1 MIALRYDVRVLVA
14 TQPIDFR
21 CGINRLVA
29 LTAQTL
35 GADPYSGDVFVFRSK
50 RRDRLKL
57 LHWDGSGMILAT
69 KWLEAGGFYWP
80 PVRDGV
86 LRLGGAEYA
95 ALLAGL
101 EWSRLMPKPIRKPL
115 LTG

>member
-1 MIALRYDVRVLVA
+1 
-14 TQPIDFR
+14 
-21 CGINRLVA
+21 
-29 LTAQTL
+29 
-35 GADPYSGDVFVFRSK
+35 
-50 RRDRLKL
+50 
-57 LHWDGSGMILAT
+57 MILAT